1 MLALLPSP
9 AGEAANL
16 GPLTVHWYALCA
28 ALGVVAGLRLTE
40 RRYRAAGGRP
50 GLVLD
55 LALIAV
61 PVALAGARLQ
71 RVLLDAQLQAALGRD
86 WVEFA
91 RVWDGG
97 LGLPGAL
104 VAVAPVMWWW
114 CRRRAVTI
122 GPLLAAAAPGLAFG
136 HAVFVW
142 GYWFTQSWYGRPSS
156 LPWAVQISPLLRV
169 PGYQAFSAFQPLFLY
184 ESAWDALAGLALI
197 VVIGRFALPGDRA
210 LALATGLVAAGW
222 FWVSLLFGAPPRL
235 GGSWG
240 ELAISFGVAAA
251 AAAYLLLTSGER
263 GRDRL
268 AALVRQL
275 ARSRIPGRLAGSKA
289 TPTSRTGARV

>member
-1 MLALLPSP
+1 MTLALLPSP
-9 AGEAANL
+9 SREAWAL

-28 ALGVVAGLRLTE
+28 AIGVLAGLWLTE

-61 PVALAGARLQ
+61 PAALVGARVQ
-71 RVLLDAQLQAALGRD
+71 RIILDPQAQAAVGRD
-86 WVEFA
+86 WVEFF

-104 VAVAPVMWWW
+104 LAVAPVLWWW
-114 CRRRAVTI
+114 CRRSQVAA
-122 GPLLAAAAPGLAFG
+122 GPLLAAGAPGLALG

-142 GYWFTQSWYGRPSS
+142 GYWFTQNWYGRPSA

-169 PGYQAFSAFQPLFLY
+169 PGYQAYSAFQPLFAY
-184 ESAWDALAGLALI
+184 ESVWDAVSGLVLI
-197 VVIGRFALPGDRA
+197 IVIGRLGLTGDRA
-210 LALATGLVAAGW
+210 LALAAGLVAAGW

-240 ELAISFGVAAA
+240 ELGIAFGVAAV
-251 AAAYLLLTSGER
+251 AAAYLMLTGGER
-263 GRDRL
+263 GDARL
-268 AALVRQL
+268 FGVGRRFTRSGFPRPS
-275 ARSRIPGRLAGSKA
+275 ARSRVGEQP
-289 TPTSRTGARV
+289 